1 MSDRKEIPS
10 TELSLKYMAWNV
22 KEISENIK
30 ILTNYIGQYIEM
42 AKRNSERRENTL
54 KQASDQEIP
63 F

>member
-1 MSDRKEIPS
+1 MSDRKEIQS

-54 KQASDQEIP
+54 KKASDQEIP

>member
-22 KEISENIK
+22 KEISENVK

-42 AKRNSERRENTL
+42 AKQNSERRENTL
-54 KQASDQEIP
+54 KKASDQEIP

>member
-42 AKRNSERRENTL
+42 AKQNSERRENTL
-54 KQASDQEIP
+54 KKASDQEIP